1 MIIKDLSLSN
11 KPAWESLVKAS
22 PASGFMQSW
31 DWAGFKA
38 AQGQSVA
45 RLGLFDGAEL
55 RGGAMVYSVASP
67 YAPLLLPHGP
77 VLPWHDEAATAEGA
91 GLLRA
96 KLEMISAATGS
107 PLARFEP
114 LLEGEAPAC
123 LGKLTRAP
131 LDLVPTPTLLTD
143 ISGGDETIL
152 SHMTQK
158 GRYNVKLALRKGV
171 EVRAVES
178 SGENLRDFYSLFEL
192 TSMRQGFDGEPLS
205 FFESLFGSLGPTGA
219 ARLYLAHYRGIL
231 AAGAV
236 AMFYGG
242 RATYLYGAS
251 SPFVRQAMAPY
262 ALHWQIMRDAREQG
276 CAAYDFYGIAP
287 EGAVAHAYSRFTQF
301 KLRFG
306 GRHSVTCGA
315 QDLYFY
321 PQLAALLRNALS
333 EKAKGA
339 CNV

>member
-1 MIIKDLSLSN
+1 MIIKDLALSN

-45 RLGLFDGAEL
+45 RLGLFDGAAL

-77 VLPWHDEAATAEGA
+77 VLPWHDEAAAAEGA
-91 GLLRA
+91 ALLRA
-96 KLEMISAATGS
+96 RLEKISAGTGA

-114 LLEGEAPAC
+114 LLEGAPPAC

-131 LDLVPTPTLLTD
+131 LDLVPTPTLLAD
-143 ISGGDETIL
+143 LSGGDEALL
-152 SHMTQK
+152 SRMTQK

-171 EVRAVES
+171 EVSAVES
-178 SGENLRDFYSLFEL
+178 SAENLREFYSLFEL

-205 FFESLFGSLGPTGA
+205 FFEALFAALGPAGA
-219 ARLYLAHYRGIL
+219 ARLYLASYRGML

-251 SPFVRQAMAPY
+251 SPFAREAMAPY
-262 ALHWQIMRDAREQG
+262 ALHWRIMRDARERG

-306 GRHSVTCGA
+306 GRRSVTCGA
-315 QDLYFY
+315 HDLYFY
-321 PQLAALLRNALS
+321 PQLAALLRNALN
-333 EKAKGA
+333 KKDQGA

>member
-1 MIIKDLSLSN
+1 
-11 KPAWESLVKAS
+11 
-22 PASGFMQSW
+22 MQSW

-38 AQGQSVA
+38 AQGQSVT
-45 RLGLFDGAEL
+45 RLGLFDVETL
-55 RGGAMVYSVASP
+55 RGGAMVYSVDSP

-77 VLPWHDEAATAEGA
+77 VLPWRDAAAAAEGA
-91 GLLRA
+91 ALLSARLA
-96 KLEMISAATGS
+96 EMSGAAGA

-114 LLEGEAPAC
+114 LLEGELPAF

-131 LDLVPTPTLLTD
+131 LDLVPTPTLLVD
-143 ISGGDETIL
+143 ISGSDNDIL
-152 SHMTQK
+152 SRMTQK
-158 GRYNVKLALRKGV
+158 GRYNVNLAVRKGV
-171 EVRAVES
+171 LTEAVEP
-178 SGENLRDFYSLFEL
+178 SGGNIKDFYSLFEL

-205 FFESLFGSLGPTGA
+205 FFEALFGALGPSGA
-219 ARLYLAHYRGIL
+219 ARLYLARYRGIL

-236 AMFYGG
+236 AVFYGG

-262 ALHWQIMRDAREQG
+262 AMHWQIMRDARARG
-276 CAAYDFYGIAP
+276 CGVYDMYGIAP
-287 EGAVAHAYSRFTQF
+287 EGAAAHAYSRFTQF

-306 GRHSVTCGA
+306 GRRAATCGA
-315 QDLYFY
+315 HDLYFY

-333 EKAKGA
+333 GKDKGA